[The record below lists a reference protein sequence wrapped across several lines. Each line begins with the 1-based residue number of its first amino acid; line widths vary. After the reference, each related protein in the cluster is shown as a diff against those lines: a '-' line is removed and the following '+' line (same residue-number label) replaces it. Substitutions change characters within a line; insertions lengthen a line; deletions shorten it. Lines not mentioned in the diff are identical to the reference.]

1 MHSYKTNKRECI
13 REYYILCFNLR
24 IQNYIHTYS
33 VASLTYIL
41 SPFPASIALISDSC
55 PAMAMDSVLYPSLLL
70 PVDSGK
76 LSSLVIDGALGR
88 PLTSSALCKPNPT
101 SPKVSLSL
109 APTSG
114 EDLWSR
120 VPFDESDSGVINA
133 MENDEIQWNRL
144 YCDLF
149 VLKDV
154 RSDRDFYAMSAS
166 SSSSSVAVQSLLPYS
181 KQSQEDPEKEKDFH
195 VNVGYAIR
203 TLREEL
209 PNMFYKE
216 LTYEIYRYAKHLY
229 LALGFSIVY
238 VAINLLD
245 EPQ

>member
-1 MHSYKTNKRECI
+1 
-13 REYYILCFNLR
+13 
-24 IQNYIHTYS
+24 
-33 VASLTYIL
+33 
-41 SPFPASIALISDSC
+41 
-55 PAMAMDSVLYPSLLL
+55 MAMDSVLYPSLL
-70 PVDSGK
+70 PVDCRK

-109 APTSG
+109 VPTSG
-114 EDLWSR
+114 EDLWNR
-120 VPFDESDSGVINA
+120 APFDESDNGVIND

-154 RSDRDFYAMSAS
+154 TSDRDLYAVSA
-166 SSSSSVAVQSLLPYS
+166 SSSVAVQSLLPSS
-181 KQSQEDPEKEKDFH
+181 KQSQGGPEKEKDFH

-229 LALGFSIVY
+229 LALGVFTVY
-238 VAINLLD
+238 ITINLLD

>member
-1 MHSYKTNKRECI
+1 
-13 REYYILCFNLR
+13 
-24 IQNYIHTYS
+24 
-33 VASLTYIL
+33 
-41 SPFPASIALISDSC
+41 
-55 PAMAMDSVLYPSLLL
+55 MAMDSVLYPSLL
-70 PVDSGK
+70 PVDCGK
-76 LSSLVIDGALGR
+76 LSSLVIDGAHGL
-88 PLTSSALCKPNPT
+88 PLTSSALFKPNPT
-101 SPKVSLSL
+101 SPQVCLSL
-109 APTSG
+109 VPTSG
-114 EDLWSR
+114 EDLWNR
-120 VPFDESDSGVINA
+120 VPFNESHSGMINS

-154 RSDRDFYAMSAS
+154 RSDRGLYAWSG
-166 SSSSSVAVQSLLPYS
+166 SSSVAVQSLLPDS
-181 KQSQEDPEKEKDFH
+181 KQSQEDPDKEKDFH

-229 LALGFSIVY
+229 LALGVFIVY
-238 VAINLLD
+238 IAINLLD